1 VKEWLRVPIRQYWLL
16 LRHYLRPQWRPVL
29 LLALLLFSQI
39 GLQLVTP
46 QILRLFIDTAVSSAN
61 QSTLTNAAI
70 LFLAAGLVGQLLA
83 IAVTY
88 LSQIVAWTA
97 TNSLRLDLIFHCLQL
112 DQSFHKQHTPGELIE
127 RVDGDVNSLS
137 NFFSQLVVHV
147 AGNALLLAGILILL
161 FWEDWRVGLVLTL
174 FTAAALAILIR
185 VRSATV
191 APWLQVRQ
199 IQAEFYGFV
208 GEKLTGLE
216 DIRANGAKGY
226 VMARFYYFLRRW
238 YPLFRRAWLAA
249 LTLRMSTIGLIAVGN
264 ALVFALGAYLW
275 RVEGATVGTVYLI
288 FHYTN
293 LLYSP
298 LNQLR
303 NELTDL
309 QQAEASISRIQTLFN
324 HQSALKDGSG
334 GPLPSGPLSVTL
346 QDVSFRYD
354 QEEAVLQHIGLHLEP
369 GRVLGLLGRTGSG
382 KTTLARL
389 LLRLYDVAEGE
400 ITLNGRPVREMP
412 LADLR
417 RRVSLVTQDIQL
429 FQATVRDN
437 VTFFNPAVPDAQ
449 VTAVLQDLGLTTW
462 LAGLPQGLDTMLA
475 SGSSGLS
482 AGQAQLLALG
492 RVFLT
497 NPGLVI
503 LDEASSRLDPATEQ
517 LMEQALNKLLQGR
530 TAIIIAHR
538 LGTVQRADDILIL
551 EDGRVVE
558 QGPRQELAGD
568 SSSHFY
574 HLLQTGLEEVLA

>member
-1 VKEWLRVPIRQYWLL
+1 MKEWIKVPIKQYWLL
-16 LRHYLRPQWRPVL
+16 LRRYLRPQWLPVMV
-29 LLALLLFSQI
+29 LALLLLGQI

-46 QILRLFIDTAVSSAN
+46 QILRLFIDTAVGSAD
-61 QSTLTNAAI
+61 QTTLTNAAI
-70 LFLAAGLVGQLLA
+70 LFLAAGLAGQVLA
-83 IAVTY
+83 VAVTY
-88 LSQIVAWTA
+88 LSQRVAWTA
-97 TNSLRLDLIFHCLQL
+97 TNNLRLDLIFHCLQL

-137 NFFSQLVVHV
+137 NFFSKFVVHV
-147 AGNALLLAGILILL
+147 AGNALLLVGILVLL
-161 FWEDWRVGLVLTL
+161 FLEDWRVGLVLSL
-174 FTAAALAILIR
+174 FTAATLVILIR

-191 APWLQVRQ
+191 APWVKVRQ
-199 IQAEFYGFV
+199 IQAEFFGFL
-208 GEKLTGLE
+208 GEKLSGLE

-226 VMARFYYFLRRW
+226 VTSSFYDFLRRW
-238 YPLFRRAWLAA
+238 FPLFRRAWIAGLS
-249 LTLRMSTIGLIAVGN
+249 LRMSMMGLIAVGN
-264 ALVFALGAYLW
+264 ALAFVLGLYVW
-275 RVEGATVGTVYLI
+275 QVEGATIGTVYLI

-309 QQAEASISRIQTLFN
+309 QQAEANIGRIQSLFST
-324 HQSALKDGSG
+324 QSALKDGIG
-334 GPLPSGPLSVTL
+334 PPLPAGPLAVTF

-354 QEEAVLQHIGLHLEP
+354 QEETVLRQIGLNLKP

-400 ITLNGRPVREMP
+400 ISLNGRPVRDLP
-412 LADLR
+412 LQNLR
-417 RRVSLVTQDIQL
+417 RHVSLVTQEVQL

-437 VTFFNPAVPDAQ
+437 VTFFNPAVSDER
-449 VTAVLQDLGLTTW
+449 VTAVLQELGLGSW
-462 LAGLPQGLDTMLA
+462 LASLPNGLDTLLA

-482 AGQAQLLALG
+482 AGQAQLLAMA

-497 NPGLVI
+497 EPGLVI

-517 LMEQALNKLLQGR
+517 LMEQALNKLLHGR

-538 LGTVQRADDILIL
+538 LKTVQRADDILIL
-551 EDGRVVE
+551 EDGRIVE
-558 QGPRQELAGD
+558 QGPREQLAGD

-574 HLLQTGLEEVLA
+574 HLLQIGLEEVLA